1 MRCNTAP
8 FAPDSRSASGNVA
21 ATNGKVSRA
30 FRRERE
36 RRSSTTGSGSRR
48 SALRTASC
56 WDRGALLL
64 RRRTQT
70 LRPGHGRNPND
81 LGRLSLRLEQDRA
94 RGVRC
99 EHDRLSSRGRV
110 PEVLFTAHHRP
121 TAWTLSAVSSR
132 RLGGPRPERQRP
144 QWVRREGN
152 SSTASS
158 ARSSPSPRRCIRE
171 RWASPVWRPLV
182 VVAPAPT
189 CSGEEGAT
197 SARRRQRVQLGRQR
211 RALLRRESRAWSRS
225 DSATVT
231 PYDPNAIVAPAGPA

>member
-48 SALRTASC
+48 NAPRTASC

-81 LGRLSLRLEQDRA
+81 LGRLSFASGARSRA
-94 RGVRC
+94 RSAMRTRSPVQSWSGTRGSVYRPSPSDRVDVVGGVQQAPRRTETRAAAAAMGPTRGEFEHSLVGTIVAVAAAVHTRALGIAGLATTRRC
-99 EHDRLSSRGRV
+99 RTGSHLLGRGR
-110 PEVLFTAHHRP
+110 
-121 TAWTLSAVSSR
+121 SNI
-132 RLGGPRPERQRP
+132 G
-144 QWVRREGN
+144 
-152 SSTASS
+152 
-158 ARSSPSPRRCIRE
+158 
-171 RWASPVWRPLV
+171 
-182 VVAPAPT
+182 APAPASSIGSPAAST
-189 CSGEEGAT
+189 PS
-197 SARRRQRVQLGRQR
+197 
-211 RALLRRESRAWSRS
+211 SRKSRS
-225 DSATVT
+225 
-231 PYDPNAIVAPAGPA
+231 VALR

>member
-1 MRCNTAP
+1 MRRNTAP

-48 SALRTASC
+48 NAPRTASC

-81 LGRLSLRLEQDRA
+81 LGRLSFASGARSRA
-94 RGVRC
+94 RSAMRTRSPVQSWSGTRGSVYRPSPSDRVDVVGGVQQAPRRT
-99 EHDRLSSRGRV
+99 ETRAAAAAMGPTRGD
-110 PEVLFTAHHRP
+110 
-121 TAWTLSAVSSR
+121 
-132 RLGGPRPERQRP
+132 
-144 QWVRREGN
+144 

-158 ARSSPSPRRCIRE
+158 ARSSPSPGRCIRE
-171 RWASPVWRPLV
+171 RWASPVWRRLV

-197 SARRRQRVQLGRQR
+197 SARRRQRV
-211 RALLRRESRAWSRS
+211 
-225 DSATVT
+225 
-231 PYDPNAIVAPAGPA
+231 